1 MRERRCKREANQVKH
16 LLDKLLQ
23 VWHKEWKKG
32 KEKKNMHVHL
42 HENINVANNEHQ
54 DLKKVKSGAM
64 WYQQ

>member
-1 MRERRCKREANQVKH
+1 
-16 LLDKLLQ
+16 
-23 VWHKEWKKG
+23 
-32 KEKKNMHVHL
+32 MHVHL